1 METAEAVAS
10 TGTGSPEDL
19 AALRDEIR
27 AEVSKVVIGHTEAVE
42 LLLIAAIAGGHVL
55 LEGPPGVA
63 KTLLAG
69 SLARALGVHFTR
81 MQFTPDTSPS
91 ELTGASA
98 TKIGERVFVP
108 GAVFT
113 NVLLADEINRTQPRT
128 QAALLEAMQEH
139 HVTVDGR
146 IHWLPAPFIVVAT
159 QNPFEYEG
167 VFPLPE
173 SQLDRFLFKVV
184 IDYPTAA
191 DELRMLEL
199 PHRGVT
205 PDMLE
210 DIRPLLDAGRLDRLQ
225 REIDGT
231 RVPSGVARLVVDVV
245 RRTRSLP
252 GVELGASP
260 RATIHLL
267 TAAKASAH
275 LAGRAAVAAED
286 VRQMACPVLAHRIIA
301 SDVAGDEVVRAAL
314 SAAVDEPVT
323 VGAT

>member
-1 METAEAVAS
+1 MQRAEAVATAGVAS
-10 TGTGSPEDL
+10 SEDL
-19 AALRDEIR
+19 VALRDEIR
-27 AEVSKVVIGHTEAVE
+27 TEISKVVIGHTEAVD

-69 SLARALGVHFTR
+69 SLARALGVQFTR

-91 ELTGASA
+91 DLTGGSA
-98 TKIGERVFVP
+98 TKLGEKVFVP

-146 IHWLPAPFIVVAT
+146 IHWLPSPFIVVAT

-167 VFPLPE
+167 VFRLPE

-184 IDYPTAA
+184 IDYPTLA

-210 DIRPLLDAGRLDRLQ
+210 DIRPLLDAGRLERLQ
-225 REIDGT
+225 REIDGIG
-231 RVPSGVARLVVDVV
+231 VPSSVAQLVVDVV
-245 RRTRSLP
+245 RRTRTLA

-267 TAAKASAH
+267 TAAKASARVG
-275 LAGRAAVAAED
+275 GRDAVAAED
-286 VRQMACPVLAHRIIA
+286 VAAMAVHVLAHRIVA
-301 SDVAGDEVVRAAL
+301 TDAAGDEVVRAAL
-314 SAAVDEPVT
+314 RDALDEPVAA
-323 VGAT
+323 GPA